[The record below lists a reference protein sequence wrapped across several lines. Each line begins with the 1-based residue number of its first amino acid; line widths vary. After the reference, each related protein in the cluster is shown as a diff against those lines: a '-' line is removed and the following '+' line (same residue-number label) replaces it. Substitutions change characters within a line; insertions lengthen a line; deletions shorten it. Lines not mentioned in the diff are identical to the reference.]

1 MSKDGYEYFNS
12 NLKSSLTYTDIVA
25 TFGNPDGD
33 LGSGIHIYY
42 CSLEDG
48 ASIWISYTD
57 KIMYARQ
64 MSSSNLNTAQLLYTI
79 I

>member
-33 LGSGIHIYY
+33 LGSSGIHAYY
-42 CSLEDG
+42 YSLEDG
-48 ASIWISYTD
+48 TSMWIGYTD
-57 KIMYARQ
+57 KIMYP
-64 MSSSNLNTAQLLYTI
+64 NTAQLLNTI